1 MCEFSSIVG
10 IAHRRAFRQDEASPK
25 RGKTVAERG
34 RGVPVR
40 WRDGLKRE
48 AVMRIFTV
56 TYEGRPA
63 AIIRAAD
70 GDEAIA
76 IARRLASESG
86 RPVLRDPGRFAA
98 REPNDAEMVDWL
110 EHRSDHLLAELAA
123 AS

>member
-1 MCEFSSIVG
+1 
-10 IAHRRAFRQDEASPK
+10 
-25 RGKTVAERG
+25 
-34 RGVPVR
+34 
-40 WRDGLKRE
+40 
-48 AVMRIFTV
+48 MRIFTV